1 MATSGSTDFN
11 VTRDQVIAGA
21 LRLCGALG
29 QGETPTATQVSEA
42 AEALNMLVK
51 AWQADGMPL
60 WVIKNYTLTLVSGT
74 NTYTIS
80 PKLLKVIQAFNHN
93 TQTNIDIPMRIVTR
107 QEYNVLGNKT
117 SSGNPIQV
125 FSSPELTNTVVK
137 VFPTPDSTSA
147 SQNQIVLVY
156 QKQFD
161 DLDSASDNLEFPNE
175 WFEAV
180 KYGLA
185 TRMAGEYG
193 VSLDDRRQLLNEA
206 NMIKQEALSF
216 GTEEGSFFFQADRK
230 DW

>member
-175 WFEAV
+175 WFEAI

>member
-1 MATSGSTDFN
+1 MSTSGSTDFN
-11 VTRDQVIAGA
+11 INRDQLIAGA
-21 LRLCGALG
+21 LRLCGAVA
-29 QGETPTATQVSEA
+29 QGETPTAAQVTEA
-42 AEALNMLVK
+42 SEALNMLIK

-74 NTYTIS
+74 NTYTVT

-93 TQTNIDIPMRIVTR
+93 TSTNIDVPMRIVTR

-117 SSGNPIQV
+117 STGNPIQV

-137 VFPTPDSTSA
+137 LFPTPDATSA
-147 SQNQIVLVY
+147 SQNQVVLVY

-161 DLDSASDNLEFPNE
+161 DMDSASDNLEFPNE

-193 VSLDDRRQLLNEA
+193 VSLDDRRQLLSEA
-206 NMIKQEALSF
+206 NSIKQEALSF
-216 GTEEGSFFFQADRK
+216 STEEGSFFFQADRR

>member
-117 SSGNPIQV
+117 STGNPIQV
-125 FSSPELTNTVVK
+125 FSSPELTNTVIK

-230 DW
+230 NW

>member
-125 FSSPELTNTVVK
+125 FSGPELTNTVVK

>member
-117 SSGNPIQV
+117 STGNPIQV
-125 FSSPELTNTVVK
+125 FSSPELTNTVIK

>member
-60 WVIKNYTLTLVSGT
+60 WVIKNYTLPLVSDT